1 MRKKRVFKNTIRNT
15 INFTQW
21 MILVCNNI
29 IAMLCE
35 TLINIKIEQFEL
47 SLQASNYLFEVNNRN
62 RRKSYEICSMLVIKT
77 PERCQWRRVG
87 VFIVSLEHISHLFL
101 VFTVNFEQ
109 LVAAWNWTI
118 NVLLQWKLSKADTHE
133 AKTRCP
139 S

>member
-47 SLQASNYLFEVNNRN
+47 SLQASNYLFKVNNRN

-118 NVLLQWKLSKADTHE
+118 NVQLQWKLSKADTHE